1 MADYLHTNGFTYSE
15 QEVMEEA
22 KKNNQTLEDFL
33 ADTPELSLVGKQPG
47 ATEDDATVVPQ
58 QSLVTEL
65 ASADGSSDSQGQL
78 LEIDTSLPTKEE
90 LEEQPFSI
98 SQLIQDV
105 PTRQDNNIAII
116 NQNIALRDKLEPEL
130 EIKFQKFQEE
140 HNRDNADDVIVDKY
154 GSSVFIE
161 KFDSRQPY
169 LLPKDPEGFLL
180 NDYKW
185 NRTQDWEG
193 ARNVYINRKADE
205 QRQKLEAKY
214 YQEGEM
220 DSVIVSQGDNYVSL
234 DDMDI
239 VEAERDGNT
248 ELANRLRKEKNYVEL
263 FKEDGS
269 FKNWIPKEIEIKS
282 QNLGQ
287 STDKDGLLE
296 LRKQKYFNLLAT

>member
-98 SQLIQDV
+98 SSLIQDV
-105 PTRQDNNIAII
+105 PTRQDNNIALI
-116 NQNIALRDKLEPEL
+116 NQNIALKNKIEPEL
-130 EIKFQKFQEE
+130 QIKFQKFQEE
-140 HNRDNADDVIVDKY
+140 YNRDNADDVIVDKY

-169 LLPKDPEGFLL
+169 LLPKDPEGYLL

-193 ARNVYINRKADE
+193 ARSVYINRKANE
-205 QRQKLEAKY
+205 QREKLETKY
-214 YQEGEM
+214 YQEGEL
-220 DSVIVSQGDNYVSL
+220 DSVIV
-234 DDMDI
+234 
-239 VEAERDGNT
+239 
-248 ELANRLRKEKNYVEL
+248 
-263 FKEDGS
+263 
-269 FKNWIPKEIEIKS
+269 
-282 QNLGQ
+282 
-287 STDKDGLLE
+287 
-296 LRKQKYFNLLAT
+296 